1 MNRTYVV
8 HYETESHIGFVTI
21 QYGELTSLKRM
32 CKERGHK
39 ITEIEYLVNGVVVD
53 IKKF

>member
-1 MNRTYVV
+1 MKRTYVV
-8 HYETESHIGFVTI
+8 HYETESHIGFETI
-21 QYGELTSLKRM
+21 QYGELTALKRM

-39 ITEIEYLVNGVVVD
+39 ITAIEYLVNGKVVE